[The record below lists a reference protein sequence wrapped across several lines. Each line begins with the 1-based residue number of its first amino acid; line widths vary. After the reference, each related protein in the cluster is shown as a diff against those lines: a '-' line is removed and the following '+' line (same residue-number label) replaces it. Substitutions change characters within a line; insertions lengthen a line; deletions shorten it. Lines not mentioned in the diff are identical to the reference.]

1 MARQPKADGGQ
12 RGHRAS
18 MRGQAPG
25 AAGKK
30 VLEAPDMSKTEI
42 PELPPAE
49 NYLTSPYDDA
59 PSEPVEWSP
68 VVKEWWE
75 DTWTS
80 PMSQEFV
87 IPADLHGLYL
97 GCYFLQR
104 SLDPHLK
111 PSDQVAMV
119 KSFEKVQTQYGL
131 TPQARNALKWQVAQ
145 GESAQKRTDNLRNSQ
160 NSAKV
165 TSSDRKNVVDLYSRN
180 SSTGTD

>member
-59 PSEPVEWSP
+59 PSDPVEWSP

-75 DTWTS
+75 DT
-80 PMSQEFV
+80 
-87 IPADLHGLYL
+87 
-97 GCYFLQR
+97 
-104 SLDPHLK
+104 
-111 PSDQVAMV
+111 
-119 KSFEKVQTQYGL
+119 
-131 TPQARNALKWQVAQ
+131 
-145 GESAQKRTDNLRNSQ
+145 
-160 NSAKV
+160 
-165 TSSDRKNVVDLYSRN
+165 
-180 SSTGTD
+180 